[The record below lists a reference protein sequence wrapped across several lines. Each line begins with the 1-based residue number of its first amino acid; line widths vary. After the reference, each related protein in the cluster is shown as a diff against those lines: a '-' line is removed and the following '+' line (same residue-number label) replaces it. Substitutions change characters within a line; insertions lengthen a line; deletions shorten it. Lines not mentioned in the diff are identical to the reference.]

1 MKHMNTTMRR
11 LCLYIVGLF
20 FLSTGISFSIQA
32 DLGVSPVS
40 SLAYAITLVTGISVG
55 AMLVATNILYIM
67 IQVILSKK
75 FSLKDAIVQLTVV
88 FIFGFFTDLTLF
100 LLQFLP
106 APETLGMRWIYL
118 GISLIAVPIGLLGYF
133 NAKFTLM
140 AYDELTHVISER
152 FNIDVSRA
160 KVSSDL
166 LNVTASALIGL
177 IFIQSFGSVGI
188 GTFISAY
195 LTGKIL
201 GWFIKHFQ
209 KPIINWTYQEDVVSK
224 KEKDKPENPSP
235 VTKTI

>member
-1 MKHMNTTMRR
+1 MKRMNTTLRR
-11 LCLYIVGLF
+11 LCLYLVGLF

-40 SLAYAITLVTGISVG
+40 SLAYALTLTTGISVG
-55 AMLVATNILYIM
+55 VMLVATNILYIL

-75 FSLKDAIVQLTVV
+75 FSLKDSFVQLTVV

-100 LLQFLP
+100 LLQFFP
-106 APETLGMRWIYL
+106 RPDTLSMRWLFL
-118 GISLIAVPIGLLGYF
+118 GISLITVPIGLLGYF
-133 NAKFTLM
+133 NAKFKLM
-140 AYDELTHVISER
+140 PYDELTHVVSER

-166 LNVTASALIGL
+166 LNVTVSALIGL

-195 LTGKIL
+195 LTGNIL

-209 KPIINWTYQEDVVSK
+209 KPIIHWVYKEEDGP
-224 KEKDKPENPSP
+224 EKSPS